1 MDEKE
6 SFEEILTGHDIDK
19 LNDLKRFI
27 FEESI
32 KLDLKEKEIKEK
44 QEKFISERVQF
55 VEEMKQI
62 NLRCLNER
70 KRLKDEELF
79 FDKKMEILKSGF
91 ASLEEDRKKFEKEK
105 LLYEAGKGNSVRED
119 FADAGALLFA
129 GVNSQLALRKRYRD
143 LLKIFHP
150 DNLCGD
156 TKVVTIITKEY
167 EALKE
172 KYDYPFKMG

>member
-1 MDEKE
+1 MDEKA
-6 SFEEILTGHDIDK
+6 SFEEILTGNDTEK

-32 KLDLKEKEIKEK
+32 KLELKKKEINEM
-44 QEKFISERVQF
+44 QEKFISERLQF
-55 VEEMKQI
+55 VEEMKEI

-105 LLYEAGKGNSVRED
+105 LMYEASKGSTCKDD
-119 FADAGALLFA
+119 FDDAGELLFA

-156 TKVVTIITKEY
+156 TKTVTIITKEY